1 VILLPIYAVRVVGKK
16 EKQAI
21 DAIEI
26 NAKSKKLP
34 IKAVAY
40 IPEIKGYI
48 LIEADDY
55 DTVKKAITGF
65 PFIRG
70 ILEKPIKK
78 EEIERFFK
86 ERTAIQKFDEGDIVE
101 IVGGPFKREKAKII
115 SVDET
120 KQEAKIELIDVSIPI
135 PITIKLELLRKITS

>member
-1 VILLPIYAVRVVGKK
+1 LPIYAVRVVGKK

-21 DAIEI
+21 DAVEI

-34 IKAVAY
+34 IKGAAY

-48 LIEADDY
+48 LVEADDY
-55 DTVKKAITGF
+55 DTVKKALSGL

-70 ILEKPIKK
+70 VLEKPIKK

-86 ERTAIQKFDEGDIVE
+86 EKTAIQKFSEGDIVE

-135 PITIKLELLRKITS
+135 PITIKLDLLRKLNS